1 MNLRR
6 VRNRIREW
14 RLPVLA
20 VVVCLLCV
28 KMMENRAGN
37 LDRLCDTRQQALEDL
52 AMIRA
57 HLQDYRGR
65 HTVGNTSLGTVLRT
79 TLSDPAMR
87 ELFPGL
93 RPHTRTT
100 HAGLFVKLTPA
111 EEVDR

>member
-20 VVVCLLCV
+20 VAVCLLCV
-28 KMMENRAGN
+28 KMMEDRAGN

-57 HLQDYRGR
+57 HLQDHRGR
-65 HTVGNTSLGTVLRT
+65 HTAGNASLGTVLRT
-79 TLSDPAMR
+79 TLSDPAMG
-87 ELFPGL
+87 ELFLGL
-93 RPHTRTT
+93 RPQTRTT
-100 HAGLFVKLTPA
+100 HAGLLVQLTPA
-111 EEVDR
+111 EEADR